1 MEKFYLDLLGYCAA
15 TLTTVAFVPQVLK
28 TIKTKSAKDVSIGMF
43 ISFTIGVFLWII
55 YGLATDT
62 KPIWISNFII
72 LGLAITQ
79 IILKLKYDK
88 E

>member
-55 YGLATDT
+55 YGLVTNT
-62 KPIWISNFII
+62 KPIWISNIII

>member
-55 YGLATDT
+55 YGLATNT

-72 LGLAITQ
+72 FCLAATQ
-79 IILKLKYDK
+79 IALKLKYDRK
-88 E
+88 